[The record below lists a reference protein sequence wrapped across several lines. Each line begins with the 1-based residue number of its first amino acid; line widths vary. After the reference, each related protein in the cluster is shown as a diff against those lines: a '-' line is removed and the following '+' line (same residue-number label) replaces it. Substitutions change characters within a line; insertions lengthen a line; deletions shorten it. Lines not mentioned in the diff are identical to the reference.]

1 MVTSGSA
8 APPEIERLNDA
19 DELGFAAM
27 VGPLFEKAPRFLA
40 RLAAARPFESPRV
53 LFSHARQ
60 IALGMPQAEQRE
72 LIDAHP
78 RIGAAPATVSAL
90 SFREQGYVA
99 DAAAAAANARRADV
113 GKVQAELERLNAAYE
128 RRFGFRFVVF
138 VAGRPRSE
146 IIPVMER
153 RLRRAAKAELATAL
167 NEVVAI
173 AEDRWRVL
181 HGGEEAAR

>member
-1 MVTSGSA
+1 MTSRPA
-8 APPEIERLNDA
+8 APSALAELNAA
-19 DELGFAAM
+19 DEAAFAALA
-27 VGPLFEKAPRFLA
+27 GPLFEQAPRFLA
-40 RLAAARPFESPRV
+40 RLAAARPFENRDA

-60 IALGMPQAEQRE
+60 IAMSMPADEQRE
-72 LIDAHP
+72 LVDAHP

-113 GKVQAELERLNAAYE
+113 GKVQSELERLNAAYE

>member
-90 SFREQGYVA
+90 SFREQGYEA
-99 DAAAAAANARRADV
+99 DAARLNTNEEDRQRT
-113 GKVQAELERLNAAYE
+113 QAELDRLNAAYE
-128 RRFGFRFVVF
+128 QHFGFRFVVF
-138 VAGRPRSE
+138 VAGRPHSE
-146 IIPVMER
+146 IIRVMER
-153 RLRRAAKAELATAL
+153 RLRRAAKAELNTAL

-181 HGGEEAAR
+181 LASGEEAAT